1 MRGGRRAC
9 NVAREGLH
17 PRKSRSR
24 ATIADAVSRV
34 VKASLRAY
42 GAMNGAYVSLGVL
55 RGVVMIPGKCL
66 TRRASSGLRQDERN
80 GMHYDVGLLVC
91 LSACWHV
98 GLWERVSIPS
108 FKGDGYCLLCRSFH
122 IAPCFQVTPT
132 GRHEVNGKWKVREE
146 L

>member
-1 MRGGRRAC
+1 M
-9 NVAREGLH
+9 AREGLH

-80 GMHYDVGLLVC
+80 GMHYDVGLLASREMVT
-91 LSACWHV
+91 AYFV
-98 GLWERVSIPS
+98 GAFTLHPASRLHQLDDT
-108 FKGDGYCLLCRSFH
+108 K
-122 IAPCFQVTPT
+122 
-132 GRHEVNGKWKVREE
+132 
-146 L
+146 